1 MLTNGGAVGLKPERW
16 GVYNRCQIVPIP
28 VKINGEPY
36 EINQS
41 EPARRWDDRR
51 LAKPDCWSTGFQ
63 WLPCA
68 ISFKGKMITP
78 RIASYINNVHPSN
91 TPVYK
96 VIETLIGSAIAPWN
110 DILIQG
116 RQGRTPIRIRK
127 YNYVAENKERPRW
140 IGRIR
145 GRKPGDQSP
154 GAVSDEEWDQ
164 LCSKVRECLSLP
176 DYPIE
181 CRFFQDPDYDLLAS
195 MTPEDWES
203 PEKLIDLVHYP
214 EPGISFT
221 YSDWKAGRNTGRAIL
236 PKYDNLFS
244 DHARPQDR
252 DHQYYSVS
260 LQQRF
265 HTEGLQIIVQVTSID
280 LMPNHPTYS
289 GDREFHVAGM
299 LNEHIVASAVY
310 YYDVQNIDDAKIS
323 FEQEAGID
331 NLSFNVDNENF
342 INNVWNFPDCD
353 IPEEDERW
361 HFPQALQTLG
371 AINISSGKFLA
382 WPNILR
388 SKAESFNLDDP
399 SCLAFCHSMVG
410 GPPIIAF
417 APQGTFHHNEATG
430 LHPLPKPQLR
440 MKRDNL

>member
-1 MLTNGGAVGLKPERW
+1 
-16 GVYNRCQIVPIP
+16 
-28 VKINGEPY
+28 
-36 EINQS
+36 
-41 EPARRWDDRR
+41 
-51 LAKPDCWSTGFQ
+51 
-63 WLPCA
+63 
-68 ISFKGKMITP
+68 
-78 RIASYINNVHPSN
+78 
-91 TPVYK
+91 
-96 VIETLIGSAIAPWN
+96 
-110 DILIQG
+110 
-116 RQGRTPIRIRK
+116 
-127 YNYVAENKERPRW
+127 
-140 IGRIR
+140 
-145 GRKPGDQSP
+145 
-154 GAVSDEEWDQ
+154 
-164 LCSKVRECLSLP
+164 
-176 DYPIE
+176 
-181 CRFFQDPDYDLLAS
+181 